1 MKPSEKALIKAKRA
15 EKRNRGKLPALS
27 RVHLKTRI
35 KYVACMAGY
44 ILLPVALWLTP
55 ASIFTS
61 DFSAILRILRWA
73 AVAIAV
79 VASFFLVH
87 VIIHPEWAVKKEE
100 VKREQLIKS

>member
-44 ILLPVALWLTP
+44 ILLPIALWLTP
-55 ASIFTS
+55 ASL
-61 DFSAILRILRWA
+61 FSSGFGPILHILRWA
-73 AVAIAV
+73 TVAIAII
-79 VASFFLVH
+79 ASFFLMH
-87 VIIHPEWAVKKEE
+87 VIVHPEWTVKKD
-100 VKREQLIKS
+100 

>member
-15 EKRNRGKLPALS
+15 EKRSREKQPALS

-35 KYVACMAGY
+35 KYIACMAGY
-44 ILLPVALWLTP
+44 ILLPIALWLTP
-55 ASIFTS
+55 TSIFTPY
-61 DFSAILRILRWA
+61 FIPIIHILRWA
-73 AVAIAV
+73 TIAIAA

-87 VIIHPEWAVKKEE
+87 VIIHPEWAVKKEA